1 MERHGGSQAKK
12 RSVGGDLPSARAVR
26 MASSM
31 AMLVAPS
38 AEPVF
43 NKRQV
48 ASGYSSG
55 DKSVCTFQNL
65 TCGEVGVYYPI
76 RVAQRFLHQPCRGIV
91 QEVLYTRTLRYAI
104 KEAIQDR

>member
-12 RSVGGDLPSARAVR
+12 RSVGGDFPSATAVR

-38 AEPVF
+38 AEAVF

-48 ASGYSSG
+48 AKEYSSE
-55 DKSVCTFQNL
+55 DKSVCTSQNL
-65 TCGEVGVYYPI
+65 LVGMLVYTMQLP
-76 RVAQRFLHQPCRGIV
+76 L
-91 QEVLYTRTLRYAI
+91 L
-104 KEAIQDR
+104 